1 MFFLLSFVFSILD
14 DFLKPIIA
22 IVALVLIA
30 QIAGIDVISMATG
43 AVESFI
49 EQQVQ
54 EAISP
59 L

>member
-30 QIAGIDVISMATG
+30 QILGIDVIHMA
-43 AVESFI
+43 EQFI
-49 EQQVQ
+49 QTQIQ
-54 EAISP
+54 NAISP
-59 L
+59 F